1 MSFNAVGSSGTSISA
16 YVNSLLSK
24 TSTGAASDSTTGS
37 TATSSTATSASA
49 KAAAKAALDLAS
61 HTFKSTSAQQK
72 LDQKQAA
79 LGSDLRSAMAK
90 AGVTLQGSIELSV
103 GSGGN
108 LKATGSEKDTAAA
121 IAFLKADATKPSF
134 ASRVASLAS
143 DATALSTS
151 LRQSAAI
158 SQAARS
164 AGRGGNVMSLYTS
177 LLQQQEATPAVFG
190 LSASSSSLSYPG
202 VLASKA

>member
-24 TSTGAASDSTTGS
+24 TATSVASDSTAS
-37 TATSSTATSASA
+37 ATTSAASSSAAA
-49 KAAAKAALDLAS
+49 KAAAKAALDQAS

-72 LDQKQAA
+72 LEQKQTA
-79 LGSDLRSAMAK
+79 LGSDLRTAMAK

-103 GSGGN
+103 GSDGN
-108 LKATGSEKDTAAA
+108 LKVTGSEKDTAAA
-121 IAFLKADATKPSF
+121 IAFLKSDATKPSF
-134 ASRVASLAS
+134 ASRVSRLAA

-151 LRQSAAI
+151 LQKSAAI

-164 AGRGGNVMSLYTS
+164 AGRGGNVMSLYSS
-177 LLQQQEATPAVFG
+177 LLQQQASTPAVFAM
-190 LSASSSSLSYPG
+190 SAASSSLSYPG